1 MKKHF
6 ASFLGGIF
14 AALSVVLLASAFAQN
29 QTSQQSVASA
39 AAGRRDV
46 FAAAVMNA
54 AFVHY
59 KDGPTDNE
67 LDGLIDRAFKI
78 ADRIVEKHS

>member
-6 ASFLGGIF
+6 ASFFGGVF

-39 AAGRRDV
+39 AGRRDV

-54 AFVHY
+54 AFVHH
-59 KDGPTDNE
+59 KHGPTNNE

-78 ADRIVEKHS
+78 ADRIVEKHP